1 MMNITSVE
9 SPRFSKKANLTNS
22 TTLPEEKISLE
33 KFSPRLELS
42 LTWLGIVFTLFATL
56 MVSLD
61 LVQLL
66 REDIT
71 NGDSGDFVLH
81 FLLTVIVASLIY
93 GGLVYQFARI
103 QYVKRLR
110 DHAPASRESLEALHL
125 DQSRSLSVLVPSYM
139 EEHLV
144 IEMTLM
150 SAALQDYPNR
160 YITLLID
167 DPAHP
172 DDHEEAKQLA
182 ATRRLPGLLQS
193 KFERPRHKMEQERA
207 NYLRRVSESSIDF
220 AMEYQRLGELY
231 SDAAKWVND
240 RIAEYRETDP
250 ASKVFIHKVL
260 YRHRTLLLQRATELR
275 LLQRATELRQLGSS
289 IEQKPV
295 TEAVFERFKQ
305 EYNRLVNLF
314 SVNFNSFERKR
325 YVNLSHEPNKA
336 MNINSYLGLMG
347 KGFKNIK
354 IGKHLHLVEVD
365 FSEAEILVPDSD
377 YVITLDADSLLLT
390 DYALRLTHFLEQPGN
405 ERIAVVQTPY
415 SAFPTAASPLERVA
429 GATTDIQYIIHQG
442 FTGYGA
448 TYWVGANALLRRA
461 ALEDI
466 VEFDEERGFTIKRYI
481 QDRTVIEDTESTIDL
496 VIKGWQLHN
505 YPERLAYSATPADF
519 GSLLIQRRRWANGGL
534 IILPKLMKHLFGRSS
549 SKATLGEAFMRI
561 HYLASIAAV
570 NIALLLLLAF
580 PITGDIESVWL
591 PLTAAPYFFFY
602 CRDLMLM
609 GYHAF
614 DILRVY
620 ALNLL
625 LIPINL
631 GGVFKSLQQAINK
644 TKIPFGQT
652 PKVEG
657 RTSAPAFY
665 IFLEYILVF
674 QWMMGAGFDF
684 VSHNWAHG
692 IFAMVNAIFLGYAI
706 WHFIGVTE
714 SVEDLTGK
722 ELPSTI

>member
-1 MMNITSVE
+1 MMDITSIK
-9 SPRFSKKANLTNS
+9 SPGLTRKRKLTHS

-42 LTWLGIVFTLFATL
+42 LTWSGIVFTLFATL

-61 LVQLL
+61 LVHLL
-66 REDIT
+66 GEDISKGNT
-71 NGDSGDFVLH
+71 GDFALH

-110 DHAPASRESLEALHL
+110 DHAPASREALEELHL
-125 DQSRSLSVLVPSYM
+125 DKSRSLSILVPSYK
-139 EEHLV
+139 EESLV
-144 IEMTLM
+144 VEMTLM

-172 DDHEEAKQLA
+172 DDPDEAEQLMT
-182 ATRRLPGLLQS
+182 TRRLPGLLQA
-193 KFERPRHKMEQERA
+193 KFEKPRHKMEQERA
-207 NYLRRVSESSIDF
+207 NYFMRVSEGSVDLAI
-220 AMEYQRLGELY
+220 EYQRLAELY
-231 SDAAKWVND
+231 SDAAEWLKD
-240 RIAEYRETDP
+240 RIGEYSETDP

-260 YRHRTLLLQRATELR
+260 YRHRTLLLQRVTELR
-275 LLQRATELRQLGSS
+275 ALGSS
-289 IEQKPV
+289 MDRKPV
-295 TEAVFERFKQ
+295 TKAASKRFKR

-314 SVNFNSFERKR
+314 SVSFSSFERKR

-336 MNINSYLGLMG
+336 MNLNSYLGLMG
-347 KGFKNIK
+347 KGFKTIQ
-354 IGKHLHLVEVD
+354 IGKNLHLIEAKD
-365 FSEAEILVPDSD
+365 SEAELLVPHSD
-377 YVITLDADSLLLT
+377 YVITLDADSLILT
-390 DYALRLTHFLEQPGN
+390 DYALRLTHFMEQPGN

-448 TYWVGANALLRRA
+448 TYWVGANALIRRA

-466 VEFDEERGFTIKRYI
+466 VELEEERGFTIKRYI

-496 VIKGWQLHN
+496 VSKGWQLHN
-505 YPERLAYSATPADF
+505 YPERLAYSATPPDF

-534 IILPKLMKHLFGRSS
+534 IILPKLMKHLFGRSD

-580 PITGDIESVWL
+580 PITGDIETVWL

-602 CRDLMLM
+602 WRDLMQL
-609 GYHAF
+609 GYHGF

-631 GGVFKSLQQAINK
+631 GGVFKSLQQAFNK
-644 TKIPFGQT
+644 TKIPFGRT

-665 IFLEYILVF
+665 IFLEYVLVF
-674 QWMMGAGFDF
+674 QWIMGAGFDF
-684 VSHNWAHG
+684 ASHNWAHG
-692 IFAMVNAIFLGYAI
+692 SFAMVNAIFLGYAI

-722 ELPSTI
+722 EFPSTV